1 VYLWWLM
8 YAYIREWPLEQPEGS
23 LGAIAATA
31 YAWLLLAYLAW
42 RVACT
47 FRRSAVYCVCV
58 CVCVA

>member
-31 YAWLLLAYLAW
+31 YAWSLLVYLAW

-47 FRRSAVYCVCV
+47 SRRHTQRSV
-58 CVCVA
+58 